1 MVSERE
7 TYEMILEDYGEYIEE
22 KFGSVYHY
30 KHGELHRDN
39 DLPAI
44 VCADGAKEWHQN
56 DELHRDNDLPAIVFA
71 DGAKEWYQNG
81 EFIK

>member
-1 MVSERE
+1 MVAEWK
-7 TYEMILEDYGEYIEE
+7 TYKMILKDYGEYIEE

-30 KHGELHRDN
+30 KHGERHRDN

-44 VCADGAKEWHQN
+44 VWANGTKCWFQN
-56 DELHRDNDLPAIVFA
+56 GKCHRDNDLPAIVYA
-71 DGAKEWYQNG
+71 NGEKRWYQNG